1 MTANAY
7 DAAPGTTLGYGDVAD
22 TPTYTDLAN
31 FIKAWNT
38 IPAPM
43 AEAFDITRTDQ
54 TTNGRQY
61 GVGFDDPG
69 KLVVTVG
76 QDNAQL
82 ATALGL
88 RRVLKAYRIAFA
100 SGALVEFNA
109 ILLGPTFTVADKDE
123 NSVQLT
129 FQPSGDVTF
138 SPPESVRAKAYR
150 AQKLKANAKALAEK
164 SAAAEKAAAEA
175 LAPSGAGARS

>member
-1 MTANAY
+1 
-7 DAAPGTTLGYGDVAD
+7 
-22 TPTYTDLAN
+22 
-31 FIKAWNT
+31 
-38 IPAPM
+38 
-43 AEAFDITRTDQ
+43 
-54 TTNGRQY
+54 
-61 GVGFDDPG
+61 

-88 RRVLKAYRIAFA
+88 RRVLKAYRITFA

-138 SPPESVRAKAYR
+138 SPPESVRAKTYR